1 MTTIRRY
8 LAEIG
13 RRGGLKSRRSLDR
26 ETARGMVR
34 LREAGRAFRRFHS
47 VCFATLPAD
56 RPICQDDVDW
66 IADRLVRHGGEA
78 EAAGLRLR
86 PPVPMLRSD
95 TAPEAEALRIA
106 AVRRRAPADRLR
118 QAMAW
123 SESLRSVALAR
134 LRRRH
139 AGRSEVELVALLSGG
154 SLPNRHPPA

>member
-1 MTTIRRY
+1 MATVRRY

-13 RRGGLKSRRSLDR
+13 RRGGLKSRRSLDPGI
-26 ETARGMVR
+26 ARQMVR
-34 LREAGRAFRRFHS
+34 LREAGRAFRRFHA
-47 VCFATLPAD
+47 VCFAPLPAD
-56 RPICQDDVDW
+56 RPIRQDDVDW

-78 EAAGLRLR
+78 EAVGLRLR

-95 TAPEAEALRIA
+95 TAPAAEAVRIA

-139 AGRSEVELVALLSGG
+139 PGRSEVELVELLLGVR
-154 SLPNRHPPA
+154 LPHGHRPE